1 MSADEMAGAVT
12 VELPCGLL
20 KDGKLQTAAEI
31 IPMTGAVRKMIARPE
46 IRQNPAK
53 VIDTILLQCVKSVGS
68 VPKLKKD
75 VADRLFMADRDFL
88 IMEIRRISLGDKVNS
103 VLQCGSCNA
112 KLNVSIDLRSDVPV
126 KKLEDVSHKIEGE
139 NVTFKLVDASLKLD
153 ATFRF
158 PNGSDQH
165 AVAMLYKKNPIE
177 ANYALYQRCLISWNG
192 TPAEDLP
199 SGFFETQGLKIVDY
213 IDENFMENMPGPD
226 MRVPMNC
233 NECSAEIV
241 LSMESS
247 DFLFRTPKT
256 ERT

>member
-1 MSADEMAGAVT
+1 MSADEVAGAVT
-12 VELPCGLL
+12 VELPCGVLVG
-20 KDGKLQTAAEI
+20 GKLQTIAEI

-46 IRQNPAK
+46 IRANPAK
-53 VIDTILLQCVKSVGS
+53 VIDTILMQCVKSVGS

-88 IMEIRRISLGDKVNS
+88 IMEIRRISLGDTVNS

-112 KLNVSIDLRSDVPV
+112 KLSVSIDLRTDVPV
-126 KKLEDVSHKIEGE
+126 KKLEEMTYKIVED
-139 NVTFKLVDASLKLD
+139 NVVFVLEDKGLKLK

-158 PNGSDQH
+158 PNGGDQH
-165 AVAMLYKKNPIE
+165 AVALLYKKNPIE
-177 ANYALYQRCLISWNG
+177 ANYALYQRCLIDWNG

-199 SGFFETQGLKIVDY
+199 AGFFENQSLRIVDY
-213 IDENFMENMPGPD
+213 IDEHFMENMPGPD

-233 NECSAEIV
+233 NECNAEIV